1 MTSLKSKLLLATGLV
16 VALLIVQAAILA
28 TRSQQVIDITDT
40 IQSTTSVVVDQSH
53 RLKLAIVQVQQW
65 LTDISAT
72 RGLDG
77 LNDGFDEAAA
87 NAAVA
92 RDLIAELS
100 RVNASEAELY
110 ATIRAEFDTY
120 YEVGQQMARA
130 YVEGG
135 PSAGNRLMGRF
146 DEAAEALQHDVE
158 TAMQVATRLA
168 SESFGE
174 ALVLSTSVQTW
185 TIAISGFLVLF
196 SLVAGI
202 YLLRGVV
209 GPVCETARMAV
220 DLGEGEGDLTRRLDA
235 QRRDELGVVSRGI
248 NTFVEKIHDTVVQ
261 MRSVSEQLGSSAG
274 RLTQV
279 AQDGESKAANQLSET
294 EAVAAAMTEMK
305 ASADE
310 IARTAA
316 ETAHHTE
323 SASQQTERG
332 NAAVQKATKVIEAL
346 AGEIQRA
353 QTVINQLGE
362 DSSAIGSVLD
372 VIRGISEQTNLL
384 ALNAAIEAARA
395 GEQGRGFAVVA
406 DEVRTLASRTQQS
419 TEEIQSMISNLQ
431 ARAQESVTVMAGSRD
446 MANESVAEIETARD
460 LLGSIQAEVGEIR
473 EVTYRVATAAE
484 EQSQVSGDMDR
495 NVVRIAEL
503 ARDNSTNAAVI
514 ASASSQLDS
523 LAGQVVQ
530 LIGRFKTL

>member
-16 VALLIVQAAILA
+16 VTLLVVQAVVL
-28 TRSQQVIDITDT
+28 TTKSQQVIDITNT
-40 IQSTTSVVVDQSH
+40 IRDTTSVVFEKSH
-53 RLKLAIVQVQQW
+53 RLRLAIVQVQQW

-87 NAAVA
+87 NAAIA
-92 RDLIAELS
+92 RELIGELA
-100 RVNASEAELY
+100 RVNAAEADLY
-110 ATIRAEFDTY
+110 AKMRVKFDAY
-120 YEVGQQMARA
+120 YDVGQQMAKA

-135 PSAGNRLMGRF
+135 PAAGNRLMGQF
-146 DEAAEALQHDVE
+146 DGVAEALQRDVE
-158 TAMQVATRLA
+158 AAMQIASRLEH
-168 SESFGE
+168 ESFDR
-174 ALVLSTSVQTW
+174 ALVLSTDVRTW
-185 TIAISGFLVLF
+185 GIAISVFLVAF
-196 SLVAGI
+196 SIVSGF
-202 YLLRGVV
+202 YLLRSVV
-209 GPVCETARMAV
+209 GPVCYTAKMAL

-261 MRSVSEQLGSSAG
+261 MRVVSEQLGSSSR

-279 AQDGESKAANQLSET
+279 AHDGESKASNQLSET

-310 IARTAA
+310 IARTAS
-316 ETAHHTE
+316 ETAQHTE

-332 NAAVQKATKVIEAL
+332 NAAVQKATEVIEAL
-346 AGEIQRA
+346 AGEIGRA

-431 ARAQESVTVMAGSRD
+431 ARAKESVAVMAGSRD

-460 LLGSIQAEVGEIR
+460 LLGSIRSEVGQIR

-503 ARDNSTNAAVI
+503 ARDNSANAAVI
-514 ASASSQLDS
+514 ASASNELGS
-523 LAGQVVQ
+523 LADQVGQ